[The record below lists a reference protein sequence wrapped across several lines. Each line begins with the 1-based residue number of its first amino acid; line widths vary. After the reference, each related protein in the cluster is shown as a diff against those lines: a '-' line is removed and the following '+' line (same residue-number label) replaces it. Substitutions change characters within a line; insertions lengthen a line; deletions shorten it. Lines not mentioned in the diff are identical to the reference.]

1 MKPFWIGLKIVLALF
16 MVYAGVQHFIN
27 PTTFQP
33 FVPNFLPFKLMIVY
47 FSGLLEIALGVLLF
61 LPKYSRWGATGIIW
75 LMIVFLPIHIWDI
88 FIDEPAIG
96 SHKAAMIRLPIQ
108 FILIGIAWAIR
119 KYATQ

>member
-16 MVYAGVQHFIN
+16 MVYAGVQHFIK
-27 PTTFQP
+27 PTFYLP

-47 FSGLLEIALGVLLF
+47 FSGVLEIALGVLLIV
-61 LPKYSRWGATGIIW
+61 PKYSRWGATGIIW

-96 SHKAAMIRLPIQ
+96 SHKAAMLRLPIQ
-108 FILIGIAWAIR
+108 FILIGIAWAVR

>member
-16 MVYAGVQHFIN
+16 MVYAGVQHFIK
-27 PTTFQP
+27 PTFYLP

-47 FSGLLEIALGVLLF
+47 FSGVLEIALGVLLIV
-61 LPKYSRWGATGIIW
+61 PKYSRWGATGIIW
-75 LMIVFLPIHIWDI
+75 LMIVFLPIHIWDL